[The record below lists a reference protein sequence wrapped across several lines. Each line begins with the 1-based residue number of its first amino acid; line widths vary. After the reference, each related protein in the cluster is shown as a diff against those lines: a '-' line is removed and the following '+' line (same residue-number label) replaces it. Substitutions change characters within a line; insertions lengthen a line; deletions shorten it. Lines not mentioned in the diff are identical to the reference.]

1 MTYNAIKIGLKIKQ
15 ARKQKGL
22 TQTELAAILGL
33 KKAAI
38 SKYEKG
44 QIKKIPFV
52 IRAILVKVLDLNY
65 QDLCLEQEYNKLL
78 SVMKLESDNEI

>member
-15 ARKQKGL
+15 ARKQKRL
-22 TQTELAAILGL
+22 TQTELADILGL
-33 KKAAI
+33 KKSAI

-44 QIKKIPFV
+44 RIKKIPFV